1 MKRVKSVVLLV
12 AIQLIFIVILLLS
25 VLFQESDAIN
35 RFRLVV
41 HLNNSDE
48 IISLYKDGDIYY
60 AFLPS
65 YAENDIT
72 YFSTDS
78 GNTVYVDGKKY
89 VEEDNLDGISFNYVH
104 NLIIKNAF
112 GFSVCK
118 EKIILMKSA
127 NISTLSISLNDT
139 IIEKI
144 ENDKTVKK
152 SGTISV
158 INGKGEIN
166 YSGAL
171 KAIHSRGNASWNSP
185 KKPYTLEFEN
195 EVNLLNMGAGKKWV
209 LLANAYDATNM
220 KNKIVLEAA
229 QELGVRFCSS
239 SEFVDLYINGEYR
252 GLYLLAEKIE
262 IGENRV
268 DINNLEEK
276 TQIIN
281 FKSITSYSE
290 IQEKTGEGASQI
302 RYYDIPDNP
311 NDISGGYIL
320 KNEMVGR
327 IPEDS
332 FFVTS
337 SGSTFDCES
346 PKYATEEQ
354 IKYISLYFQNI
365 EDSLK
370 DYKKISELID
380 IDSFVKRYLL
390 QECFA
395 NVEGSSYYYIKDIG
409 EKVYAEPIWDFD
421 NSLGTAD
428 TESTTG
434 LYCRGGIFAGLLKSS
449 EFSDKVR
456 DVYIYQMK
464 NIYKRCDT
472 EISSLETT
480 ISQSDA
486 MNKIR
491 WRQIFSQDQT
501 LTYSTSLLRNYL
513 RKRESFLDSL
523 WIDNVNYINIT
534 FDDPENIIDYFQTYS
549 VEYGGQLD
557 NVIILE
563 KNGYKFLGWFDS
575 ETEEEFNLS
584 EPITADHTYYA
595 KWEKLPTQEKNASSI
610 KEYLYLLKKD
620 IKNDLDLYISIAIV
634 SVFAILFCIFMIK
647 DFAKK
652 EKR

>member
-144 ENDKTVKK
+144 DNDKTVKK
-152 SGTISV
+152 SGAISV
-158 INGKGEIN
+158 INEKGEIN

-281 FKSITSYSE
+281 F
-290 IQEKTGEGASQI
+290 G
-302 RYYDIPDNP
+302 
-311 NDISGGYIL
+311 
-320 KNEMVGR
+320 
-327 IPEDS
+327 
-332 FFVTS
+332 
-337 SGSTFDCES
+337 
-346 PKYATEEQ
+346 
-354 IKYISLYFQNI
+354 
-365 EDSLK
+365 
-370 DYKKISELID
+370 
-380 IDSFVKRYLL
+380 
-390 QECFA
+390 
-395 NVEGSSYYYIKDIG
+395 
-409 EKVYAEPIWDFD
+409 
-421 NSLGTAD
+421 
-428 TESTTG
+428 
-434 LYCRGGIFAGLLKSS
+434 
-449 EFSDKVR
+449 
-456 DVYIYQMK
+456 
-464 NIYKRCDT
+464 
-472 EISSLETT
+472 
-480 ISQSDA
+480 
-486 MNKIR
+486 
-491 WRQIFSQDQT
+491 
-501 LTYSTSLLRNYL
+501 
-513 RKRESFLDSL
+513 
-523 WIDNVNYINIT
+523 
-534 FDDPENIIDYFQTYS
+534 
-549 VEYGGQLD
+549 
-557 NVIILE
+557 
-563 KNGYKFLGWFDS
+563 
-575 ETEEEFNLS
+575 
-584 EPITADHTYYA
+584 
-595 KWEKLPTQEKNASSI
+595 
-610 KEYLYLLKKD
+610 
-620 IKNDLDLYISIAIV
+620 
-634 SVFAILFCIFMIK
+634 
-647 DFAKK
+647 
-652 EKR
+652 